1 MTMPTETP
9 AKTTG
14 EEARLDF
21 PVKGMHCAA
30 CVGKVERALLGVPG
44 VKTAAVNLAT
54 ERATVRLGAG
64 GPSLD
69 ALRRAVAAAG
79 YTVPADI
86 AATPEAADREQA
98 ERARENRRLR
108 LKFAVGAA
116 LSVPVLLGS
125 MHEVFSWAP
134 HWLRDPFLLWA
145 LTTPVQFW
153 VGWQF
158 HAGFLT
164 ELRHRSASMN
174 TLVSIGTNAAYFFS
188 VAVTLWPSM
197 FAATGAMPYYE
208 ASALLMTFLV
218 LGRWL
223 EASARGGTSEAIRR
237 LIALRPKTARVVRA
251 GKEEDVPIGL
261 VLVGDLLRVRPGER
275 VAVDGH
281 VVEGASTVDE
291 SMLTGESLPVE
302 KGPGTAVVGGSVNR
316 TGAFTFRAT
325 RVGSETVLAQ
335 IIRLVE
341 EAQGSKAPIQRLADR
356 VASVF
361 VPVILVIAAL
371 TFGVWWAWGPEP
383 SFFYALANAVGVL
396 VIACPCAMG
405 LATPTAI
412 MVGTGKGAE
421 LGVLVKSA
429 GALELLHRVG
439 IVVFDKTGTLTV
451 GKPVVT
457 DVVPAPGL
465 DADGF
470 LALAAAAEQGSEH
483 PLGEAIVTE
492 AKARGLALPP
502 VSEFQAVPGQGV
514 DAVAPGGRILLGNA
528 RMMQAR
534 GLDVAE
540 LEPVARRLAAEGKSV
555 VYVAFAGETHGL
567 VAVADV
573 LKPDARAA
581 VAALKALGIEVAML
595 TGDTRLTGE
604 AIARQAGIDRVLAE
618 VVPEQKA
625 AEIKRLQGQGR
636 LVAMVG
642 DGINDA
648 PALAQADVGIAMG
661 SGTDVAIEA
670 ADVTLMRGNLHGVVT
685 AVELSRR
692 TIRIIKE
699 NLGWAFGYN
708 IVLVPVAA
716 GALYP
721 LWGVLLSPIL
731 AGLAMALSSVS
742 VVANSLRLKRF
753 HTTLPEE
760 GERDMAKDPVCGME
774 VDPKEAAAQSNY
786 KGQMIYFCAVEC
798 KQKFDANPEKYLSK

>member
-1 MTMPTETP
+1 MTMDTSTSER
-9 AKTTG
+9 
-14 EEARLDF
+14 ESRLDF

-30 CVGKVERALLGVPG
+30 CVNKVEQALLGVPG

-54 ERATVRLGAG
+54 ERATVRLAPE

-69 ALRRAVAAAG
+69 RLREAVAGAG

-86 AATPEAADREQA
+86 ADTPESADREQA
-98 ERARENRRLR
+98 ERANENRWLR
-108 LKFAVGAA
+108 IKFIVGAA
-116 LSVPVLLGS
+116 LAVPVLLGS
-125 MHEVFSWAP
+125 MHEIFTWAP
-134 HWLRDPFLLWA
+134 QWLRNPYLLWA

-158 HAGFLT
+158 HAAFVK

-188 VAVTLWPSM
+188 VAVTLWPRVFM
-197 FAATGAMPYYE
+197 ATGAMPYYE

-223 EASARGGTSEAIRR
+223 EARARGGTSEAIRR
-237 LIALRPKTARVVRA
+237 LIALQPKTARVLRD
-251 GKEEDVPIGL
+251 GRETDVPIAE
-261 VLVGDLLRVRPGER
+261 VAVGDLVRVRPGER
-275 VAVDGH
+275 VAVDGE
-281 VVEGASTVDE
+281 VVEGASAVDE

-302 KGPGTAVVGGSVNR
+302 KGPGAAVVGGSVNR
-316 TGAFTFRAT
+316 TGTFAFRAT
-325 RVGSETVLAQ
+325 RVGRETVLAQ
-335 IIRLVE
+335 IIKLVE

-356 VASVF
+356 VAAVF
-361 VPVILVIAAL
+361 VPVVLVIAGI
-371 TFGVWWAWGPEP
+371 TFSVWWAWGPEP
-383 SFFYALANAVGVL
+383 AFFYAVANAVGVL

-421 LGVLVKSA
+421 LGVLIKSA
-429 GALELLHRVG
+429 EALEQLQKVRT
-439 IVVFDKTGTLTV
+439 VVFDKTGTLTV
-451 GKPVVT
+451 GRPVVT
-457 DVVPAPGL
+457 DVVPAPGM
-465 DADGF
+465 DADGL

-514 DAVAPGGRILLGNA
+514 DTLAADGRILLGNA
-528 RMMQAR
+528 RMMAAR
-534 GLDVAE
+534 GIDVGA
-540 LEPVARRLAAEGKSV
+540 LEPRARQLAQEGKSA
-555 VYVAFAGETHGL
+555 VYIAFGGEPQGL

-573 LKPDARAA
+573 LKPETRAA
-581 VAALKALGIEVAML
+581 VAALKSLGIEAIML
-595 TGDTRLTGE
+595 TGDTRATGE
-604 AIARQAGIDRVLAE
+604 AIARQAGLDRVLAD
-618 VVPEQKA
+618 VLPEQKA
-625 AEIKRLQGQGR
+625 AEIKRLQSDAR

-670 ADVTLMRGNLHGVVT
+670 ADVTLMRGDLRGVVT
-685 AVELSRR
+685 AIELSRR

-708 IVLVPVAA
+708 IVLIPVAA
-716 GALYP
+716 GLLYP
-721 LWGVLLSPIL
+721 FSGILLSPIL

-753 HTTLPEE
+753 SPTVFQGGGP
-760 GERDMAKDPVCGME
+760 DMATDPVCKMD
-774 VDPKEAAAQSNY
+774 VDPKKAAAQSTF
-786 KGQMIYFCAVEC
+786 KGQTIYFCAVGC
-798 KQKFDANPEKYLSK
+798 KEKFDADPGKYIKS

>member
-1 MTMPTETP
+1 MTMDTSTSER
-9 AKTTG
+9 
-14 EEARLDF
+14 ESRLDF

-30 CVGKVERALLGVPG
+30 CVNKVEQALLGVPG

-54 ERATVRLGAG
+54 ERATVRLAPE

-69 ALRRAVAAAG
+69 RLRETVADAG

-86 AATPEAADREQA
+86 ADTPESADREQA
-98 ERARENRRLR
+98 ERANENRWLR
-108 LKFAVGAA
+108 IKFIVGAA
-116 LSVPVLLGS
+116 LAVPVLLGS
-125 MHEVFSWAP
+125 MHEIFTWAP
-134 HWLRDPFLLWA
+134 HWLRNPYLLWA

-158 HAGFLT
+158 HAAFVK
-164 ELRHRSASMN
+164 ELRHRPASMN

-188 VAVTLWPSM
+188 VAVTLWPRVFM
-197 FAATGAMPYYE
+197 ATGAMPYYE

-223 EASARGGTSEAIRR
+223 EARARGGTSEAIRR
-237 LIALRPKTARVVRA
+237 LIALQPKTARVLRD
-251 GKEEDVPIGL
+251 GRETDVPIAE
-261 VLVGDLLRVRPGER
+261 VAVGDLVRVRPGER
-275 VAVDGH
+275 VAVDGE
-281 VVEGASTVDE
+281 VVEGASAVDE

-302 KGPGTAVVGGSVNR
+302 KGPGAAVVGGSVNR
-316 TGAFTFRAT
+316 TGTFAFRAT
-325 RVGSETVLAQ
+325 RVGRETVLAQ
-335 IIRLVE
+335 IIKLVE

-356 VASVF
+356 VAAVF
-361 VPVILVIAAL
+361 VPVVLVIAGI
-371 TFGVWWAWGPEP
+371 TFSVWWAWGPEP
-383 SFFYALANAVGVL
+383 AFFYAVANAVGVL

-421 LGVLVKSA
+421 LGVLIKSA
-429 GALELLHRVG
+429 EALEQLQKVRT
-439 IVVFDKTGTLTV
+439 VVFDKTGTLTV
-451 GKPVVT
+451 GRPVVT
-457 DVVPAPGL
+457 DVVPAPGM
-465 DADGF
+465 DADGL

-514 DAVAPGGRILLGNA
+514 DALAADGRILLGNA
-528 RMMQAR
+528 RMMAAR
-534 GLDVAE
+534 GIDVVA
-540 LEPVARRLAAEGKSV
+540 LEPRARQLAQEGKSA
-555 VYVAFAGETHGL
+555 VYIAFGGEPQGL

-573 LKPDARAA
+573 LKPETRAA
-581 VAALKALGIEVAML
+581 VAALKSLGIEAIML
-595 TGDTRLTGE
+595 TGDTRATGE
-604 AIARQAGIDRVLAE
+604 AIARHAGLDRVLAD
-618 VVPEQKA
+618 VLPEQKA
-625 AEIKRLQGQGR
+625 AEIKRLQSDAR

-670 ADVTLMRGNLHGVVT
+670 ADVTLMRGDLRGVVT
-685 AVELSRR
+685 AIELSRR

-708 IVLVPVAA
+708 IVLIPVAA
-716 GALYP
+716 GLLYP
-721 LWGVLLSPIL
+721 FSGILLSPIL

-753 HTTLPEE
+753 SPTVFQGGGL
-760 GERDMAKDPVCGME
+760 DMVTDPVCKMD
-774 VDPKEAAAQSNY
+774 VDPKKAAARSTF
-786 KGQMIYFCAVEC
+786 KGQTIYFCAVGC
-798 KQKFDANPEKYLSK
+798 KEKFDADPGKYIKS